1 MNRQTC
7 WTKFRDKKAERPLVG
22 GDLSLTTQSILVVA
36 WGWVVGETEG
46 IPKLTRR
53 LDLHNSRFVLNY
65 LKQRLFYDHRQW

>member
-22 GDLSLTTQSILVVA
+22 SALTTQSILVP
-36 WGWVVGETEG
+36 WWWVVGETEG

-65 LKQRLFYDHRQW
+65 LKQRL